1 MHTPESARTR
11 ANAGT
16 NPARALLR
24 VLAASWAVT
33 LSPAAQAEFEEVR
46 IMRTEPIQVQQA
58 CPPTIQPQAVQPQA
72 MQPPPP
78 PPPPQGGIGITGKEA
93 LGTAAGAVA
102 GGLLGHRVGS
112 GRGQTAAT
120 VAGAAVGGFAGYKL
134 TEEKPKAAPPPPP
147 AQQAQ
152 VVCLMTQYRVFY
164 SRPSGLQGDVM
175 MSSMPTSQSLMINF
189 CGDRPC
195 N

>member
-1 MHTPESARTR
+1 MGMHTPESARTH
-11 ANAGT
+11 ANAST
-16 NPARALLR
+16 KPARVLLR
-24 VLAASWAVT
+24 ALAASWVVT
-33 LSPAAQAEFEEVR
+33 LCPAAQAEFEEVR

-58 CPPTIQPQAVQPQA
+58 CPPTIQPQA

-78 PPPPQGGIGITGKEA
+78 PPPQAGIGITGKEA

-102 GGLLGHRVGS
+102 GGLLGHQVGR
-112 GRGQTAAT
+112 GTGQTAAT

-134 TEEKPKAAPPPPP
+134 TEEKPKAAPPPPQ